1 MTKPQNFHPSHIV
14 VDWGTTSLRAF
25 LISPDGTI
33 GDRMESERGIQ
44 FIADDAYEAELTTAI
59 SGWIDTYGILP
70 ILALGM
76 VTSRNGWVEVPYV
89 SCPATPAD
97 LAKGIVSRHLT
108 NGCPVLL
115 LPGITDPARTPF
127 PDVMRG
133 EETQIVGFGLDKD
146 ICVVLPGT
154 HSKWARIG
162 DGRIQ
167 GFQTFVTG
175 EIFALLS
182 KHSFIAK
189 AAGDE
194 TGAMDWAAFDRGAEQ
209 AGRALPE
216 TDALLSL
223 LFSARTGIL
232 AGQMAATETRDYIS
246 GLLIGHE
253 FRQADLCGWIDR
265 QAEIGGEIGIVGNDG
280 LNDRYERVARSLNL
294 TVRKGRE
301 EAAIDGALAIASHRK
316 SKITHAA

>member
-25 LISPDGTI
+25 LISADGAI
-33 GDRMESERGIQ
+33 GDRLETERGIQ
-44 FIADDAYEAELTTAI
+44 FIADGTYEAELTSAI
-59 SGWIDTYGILP
+59 SKWIDAHGILP
-70 ILALGM
+70 VLALGM

-89 SCPATPAD
+89 ACPAAAAD
-97 LAKGIVSRHLT
+97 LAAGIITRQLA
-108 NGCPVLL
+108 NGCPVFL
-115 LPGITDPARTPF
+115 LPGITDPTRTPF

-146 ICVVLPGT
+146 ICIVLPGT

-162 DGRIQ
+162 AGHIQ

-182 KHSFIAK
+182 QHSFIAK
-189 AAGDE
+189 AAGP
-194 TGAMDWAAFDRGAEQ
+194 TAGAMDWGAFERGAAE

-232 AGQMAATETRDYIS
+232 AGQMAGTQTRDYVS

-253 FRQADLCGWIDR
+253 FRQAELCGWIDR
-265 QAEIGGEIGIVGNDG
+265 KAEIGIVGNDG
-280 LNDRYERVARSLNL
+280 LNDRYERVAQSLNL
-294 TVRKGRE
+294 RVRKGKE
-301 EAAIDGALAIASHRK
+301 SAAINGALTIASNCK
-316 SKITHAA
+316 SKIIDAA

>member
-1 MTKPQNFHPSHIV
+1 MTKPQNFFPSHIV

-33 GDRMESERGIQ
+33 GDRLESEQGIQ
-44 FIADDAYEAELTTAI
+44 FIAEGAYEAELSKTV
-59 SGWIDTYGILP
+59 SKWIDAHGILP
-70 ILALGM
+70 VLALGM
-76 VTSRNGWVEVPYV
+76 VTSRNGWVEVPYI
-89 SCPATPAD
+89 SCPATAAD
-97 LAKGIVSRHLT
+97 LAEGIIVRQLA
-108 NGCPVLL
+108 NGCPVFL

-133 EETQIVGFGLDKD
+133 EETQIVGFGLDND

-162 DGRIQ
+162 EGRIQ

-182 KHSFIAK
+182 KHSFIAR
-189 AAGDE
+189 AGAD
-194 TGAMDWAAFDRGAEQ
+194 TAGAMDWAAFDRGAAE

-216 TDALLSL
+216 TDAMLSL
-223 LFSARTGIL
+223 LFSARTGMLANKL
-232 AGQMAATETRDYIS
+232 AGTETRDYMS

-253 FRQADLCGWIDR
+253 FRQAELCGWLDR
-265 QAEIGGEIGIVGNDG
+265 RAEIGIVGNDG
-280 LNDRYERVARSLNL
+280 LNDRYERIAQALNL
-294 TVRKGRE
+294 GIRKGSE
-301 EAAIDGALAIASHRK
+301 EAAIDGALKIASHHTG
-316 SKITHAA
+316 KITNAA

>member
-1 MTKPQNFHPSHIV
+1 MTKPQNFYPSHIV

-25 LISPDGTI
+25 LISQDGTI
-33 GDRMESERGIQ
+33 GDRLETERGIQ
-44 FIADDAYEAELTTAI
+44 FIADGAYDAELTSTV
-59 SGWIDTYGILP
+59 SKWIAAHGILP
-70 ILALGM
+70 VLALGM

-89 SCPATPAD
+89 SCPATAAD
-97 LAKGIVSRHLT
+97 LAGGIIARQLA
-108 NGCPVLL
+108 NGCPVFL
-115 LPGITDPARTPF
+115 LPGITDRTRTPF

-146 ICVVLPGT
+146 ICVILPGT

-162 DGRIQ
+162 EGRIQ

-182 KHSFIAK
+182 QHSFIAK
-189 AAGDE
+189 AAGTAAGE
-194 TGAMDWAAFDRGAEQ
+194 VDWRAFERGAAE

-216 TDALLSL
+216 TDAMLSL

-232 AGQMAATETRDYIS
+232 ADKMIGTETRDYMS

-253 FRQADLCGWIDR
+253 FRQAELCGWFDR
-265 QAEIGGEIGIVGNDG
+265 EAEIGIVGNDG

-294 TVRKGRE
+294 RVRKGKE
-301 EAAIDGALAIASHRK
+301 EAAIDGALTIVSNCK
-316 SKITHAA
+316 SKITDAA